1 MSDRLSGIAAFIEAV
16 EAGSFAE
23 AARRMNLSRS
33 AIGKTIAR
41 LEQRLDVRLFNRTTR
56 QQSLTDEGEAY
67 FERCQQALAELT
79 AAESALDSR
88 RAEPAGML
96 RVSAPMQLG
105 RHCVA
110 PILVDL
116 AVRHPRLQLDLS
128 LADRFVDLT
137 EERIDLAIRVTPLPD
152 SSNLTT
158 RKIGTFGMMFC
169 ASPAYIAQ
177 HGKPDTPDD
186 LARHHCL
193 AYGRSGRA
201 WGWRFLK
208 EDGREE
214 VIDTTGRIRIE
225 DIESLAD
232 AAVAGAGIAAMPYWL
247 VHDRLASGALVPV
260 LETHRT
266 NDYDVYA
273 FWPQSRHM
281 PSKLRAAVD
290 ALVAGMPAMLRGKAT
305 GD

>member
-1 MSDRLSGIAAFIEAV
+1 MADRLSGIAAFIEAV

-33 AIGKTIAR
+33 AIGKSIAR
-41 LEQRLDVRLFNRTTR
+41 LEERLDVRLFNRTTR

-67 FERCQQALAELT
+67 FERCQHALAELLE
-79 AAESALDSR
+79 AETALDSR
-88 RAEPAGML
+88 RAEPSGML
-96 RVSAPMQLG
+96 RVSAPVQLG

-152 SSNLTT
+152 NNTLTT

-177 HGKPDTPDD
+177 HGKPLDPSD
-186 LARHHCL
+186 LAQHHCL
-193 AYGRSGRA
+193 AYGRNGRS

-214 VIDTTGRIRIE
+214 IIDTTGRIRIE

-232 AAVAGAGIAAMPYWL
+232 AAVAGAGVASMPYWL

-260 LETHRT
+260 LEGHKT

-281 PSKLRAAVD
+281 PSKVRAAVD
-290 ALVAGMPAMLRGKAT
+290 ALVMGMPEKLRT
-305 GD
+305 GANR